1 MRIENGVLKKVF
13 KKDVVKWVCVIPDG
27 VTSIGDWAFYGCT
40 SLSEIKLPDGVTSI
54 GNGAFP
60 SWVKV
65 IRG

>member
-27 VTSIGDWAFYGCT
+27 VTSIGDWAF
-40 SLSEIKLPDGVTSI
+40 
-54 GNGAFP
+54 P

-65 IRG
+65 VRG